1 MFWNMPP
8 PFGVAGLSRHTLIDV
23 DEAGIQLKYANRKH
37 GKAPIG
43 VEVIQNGLYGHRD
56 KFTLIC
62 AIDTTGCLHYRFEKE
77 AGTTI
82 EIFNRFVGQVFNIY
96 LSAHPPRRLMY
107 DNLLSHLN
115 PIVINTI
122 HASDHDFIQRAPY
135 NPRDGPI
142 EYFFSMLPQELTHR
156 MYKIKND
163 NDL

>member
-1 MFWNMPP
+1 MPP
-8 PFGVAGLSRHTLIDV
+8 PFGVAGLSRHTLIDI

-62 AIDTTGCLHYRFEKE
+62 AIYTT
-77 AGTTI
+77 
-82 EIFNRFVGQVFNIY
+82 
-96 LSAHPPRRLMY
+96 
-107 DNLLSHLN
+107 
-115 PIVINTI
+115 INTI
-122 HASDHDFIQRAPY
+122 HASGHDFIQRAPY

-142 EYFFSMLPQELTHR
+142 EYFFNMLPQELTHR

>member
-8 PFGVAGLSRHTLIDV
+8 PFGVAGLSRHTLIDI
-23 DEAGIQLKYANRKH
+23 DEDGIQLKYANRKH

-82 EIFNRFVGQVFNIY
+82 EIFK
-96 LSAHPPRRLMY
+96 
-107 DNLLSHLN
+107 LL
-115 PIVINTI
+115 
-122 HASDHDFIQRAPY
+122 
-135 NPRDGPI
+135 
-142 EYFFSMLPQELTHR
+142 
-156 MYKIKND
+156 
-163 NDL
+163 

>member
-1 MFWNMPP
+1 
-8 PFGVAGLSRHTLIDV
+8 
-23 DEAGIQLKYANRKH
+23 
-37 GKAPIG
+37 
-43 VEVIQNGLYGHRD
+43 
-56 KFTLIC
+56 
-62 AIDTTGCLHYRFEKE
+62 
-77 AGTTI
+77 
-82 EIFNRFVGQVFNIY
+82 
-96 LSAHPPRRLMY
+96 MY

-122 HASDHDFIQRAPY
+122 HASGHDFIQRAPY